1 MIKEEKI
8 LISINARNISHYRE
22 LGYELSFS
30 SFTEKINLEV
40 PIEQVSKSSK
50 ERITAICD
58 ICSSETNLSI
68 SKYWRNYE
76 RGGYN
81 FYSCFSCKNKKKEMT
96 NIEKYGVASYSN
108 TEEFKEKFEK
118 SCLEKY
124 GVSHPSKLSEF
135 RDKIKETC
143 LKRYGYTHAMLSPEV
158 IESNRIWMSSE
169 EFKAKSKETLINK
182 YGVDSFSKTNEFKK
196 ILSENKDRIIEKMK
210 QTFLGKYGV
219 EHFSQTD
226 IWKKKFIDGL
236 ENMEKKKIETCL
248 ERYGVNNVSK
258 VPEIMNKMTK
268 TKIDKD
274 IIIDPNL
281 IKPWEKYKREVRKL
295 TNRNI
300 VKLYENWDG
309 KDFYDG
315 ESIKKYLGLS
325 HVHRFYPT
333 IDHKISVFYGFKNGI
348 STEEI
353 GAIDNLCITKRY
365 INSIKRTLIDSEF
378 IEKHKFDNLT

>member
-8 LISINARNISHYRE
+8 IISINARNISHFRE
-22 LGYELSFS
+22 LGYNLSFS
-30 SFTEKINLEV
+30 NFTEKINLEV

-124 GVSHPSKLSEF
+124 GVSNPNKLSSH

-143 LKRYGYTHAMLSPEV
+143 MKKYGYTHAMLSPEI
-158 IESNRIWMSSE
+158 IESNRVWMSSE
-169 EFKAKSKETLINK
+169 EFKTKSKETLMNK
-182 YGVDSFSKTNEFKK
+182 YGVDSFSKTDDFKEM
-196 ILSENKDRIIEKMK
+196 ISDNKDKIVEKIK
-210 QTFLGKYGV
+210 KTFLEKYGV
-219 EHFSQTD
+219 EHFSQSE
-226 IWKKKFIDGL
+226 IWKKKFIEGL
-236 ENMEKKKIETCL
+236 EQMEKKKIETCL
-248 ERYGVNNVSK
+248 EKYGVNNVSK
-258 VPEIMNKMTK
+258 VPEIVGKGLS
-268 TKIDKD
+268 TKIEKN
-274 IIIDPNL
+274 IIIDPEL
-281 IKPWEKYKREVRKL
+281 IEPWEKYKREVRKF
-295 TNRNI
+295 TKRNTT
-300 VKLYENWDG
+300 KLYENWDG
-309 KDFYDG
+309 NDFYDG
-315 ESIKKYLGLS
+315 ELIKKYLGLS

-333 IDHKISVFYGFKNGI
+333 IDHKISVFYGFQNGI
-348 STEEI
+348 SSEEI
-353 GAIDNLCITKRY
+353 GSLDNLCITKRY
-365 INSIKRTLIDSEF
+365 LNSIKRTLIDSEF
-378 IEKHKFDNLT
+378 IEKLNLMN